1 MKWYEGNMIV
11 LWPVIM
17 IVLLICSLGCQLGR
31 VEGVSASVGAFERGL
46 WYDHDRREYHENGW
60 GLKFDI
66 VAGHMIR
73 PVPKFWK
80 KDQNP
85 WKGDE
90 PWFVLRLPMIG
101 PYVGVAAGELG
112 FYLGLKTFLVE
123 DRHRSQERY
132 GKWMKEEEY
141 PADPNGT
148 MTYLQISASTRQT
161 RWK

>member
-1 MKWYEGNMIV
+1 MRWYDNNTIV
-11 LWPVIM
+11 LWPVVIV
-17 IVLLICSLGCQLGR
+17 VLLICSLGCQFGK
-31 VEGVSASVGAFERGL
+31 VEGISTSLGAFERGL

-66 VAGHMIR
+66 VTGHMIR

-90 PWFVLRLPMIG
+90 PWFVFRVPMIS
-101 PYVGVAAGELG
+101 PYVGIAMFGSGVYAGC
-112 FYLGLKTFLVE
+112 KTFEVK
-123 DRHRSQERY
+123 DYHRSPDRY
-132 GKWMKEEEY
+132 GKWMREGEF
-141 PADPNGT
+141 PSDPNGVK
-148 MTYLQISASTRQT
+148 TYLQLSGSVRRT